1 MQLQDYER
9 DHLAMLRPC
18 LAECA
23 VLLKKNGAFPLDW
36 PCDLA
41 LYGSGAR
48 RTVFGGT
55 GSGEV
60 NARHFV
66 SIEEGLEQAGFRL
79 TTKHWLDQYDTVE
92 AQAKAAFLREIK
104 ANARRHHRLAV
115 LEGMGAVM
123 PKPEYDLP
131 LTAHGDAAVYVLSR
145 ISGEGSDR
153 TVEGDVL
160 LTKSEIRDILA
171 LDRQFDRFLLV
182 LNVGGPVD
190 LTPVQS
196 VGNILLLSQLG
207 TETGPALADILL
219 GRHSPS
225 GKLSTT
231 WAAWADYPRC
241 GDFGARDET
250 RYGEGVYVGYRYFD
264 SVQKRA
270 LYPFGYGLSYAD
282 FELRDAKAA
291 LSGERVT
298 VTVTVE
304 NVGEHTGKETAQLYL
319 SAPWGRLDQ
328 PYQSLAAFSK
338 SRTLYPDESETLTM
352 SFDLHELASYDAA
365 RSVYVLEAG
374 DYVLRLGRSSADTA
388 PIAVLRLE
396 QEVIT
401 ARLRPL
407 DGPDCQDW
415 KPDGPVRES
424 LPELPVLMID
434 PEQIPCLTPEY
445 DVPAP
450 IDPLAASLSDEDLAR
465 MSVGAFDP
473 KAGPLSVI
481 GNASTAVPGAAG
493 ESSHALASRGAP
505 FLVMADGPAG
515 LRLTRTFARD
525 RKGIVPLEAA
535 MPATIADL
543 LPGVVTKAL
552 ALTQRKPA
560 PDAEIVTQYCTA
572 IPIGTALAQSWNPDF
587 AALCGDVVGAEMER
601 FGVQLWLAPAL
612 NLHRDI
618 RCGRNFEYYSED
630 PLLSGRMAA
639 AVTRGVQAHPGR
651 AVTIKHYCANN
662 QETNRFQSNS
672 QVSHRALREVY
683 LRGFGIAVRESR
695 PRAVMTSYNLLNG
708 VHTSERR
715 DLIEDVLRAE
725 FGFDGLVMTDWLIA
739 QMKDKR
745 ALHPIADPARIPA
758 SGNDVLMPGTKAD
771 CKAVLNA
778 LRSGALNRD
787 QVRRNVSRLI
797 RLARELNA

>member
-66 SIEEGLEQAGFRL
+66 SVEEGLEQAGFRL
-79 TTKHWLDQYDTVE
+79 TTKHWLDQYDAVE
-92 AQAKAAFLREIK
+92 AKAKAAFLREIK
-104 ANARRHHRLAV
+104 ANARRHRRLAV
-115 LEGMGAVM
+115 IEGMGAVM

-171 LDRQFDRFLLV
+171 LDRKFDRFLLV

-207 TETGPALADILL
+207 TETGSALADMLL
-219 GRHSPS
+219 GKYAPS

-231 WAAWADYPRC
+231 WAAWEDAPHI
-241 GDFGARDET
+241 GDFGARDDT
-250 RYGEGVYVGYRYFD
+250 HYREGVYVGYRYYD
-264 SVQKRA
+264 SVGKRA
-270 LYPFGYGLSYAD
+270 LYPFGFGLSYAD
-282 FELRDAKAA
+282 FALRDAEASV
-291 LSGERVT
+291 SGEHVT
-298 VTVTVE
+298 VTATVE
-304 NVGEHTGKETAQLYL
+304 NIGEHTGKETAQLYV
-319 SAPWGRLDQ
+319 SVPWGKLDQ
-328 PYQSLAAFSK
+328 PFQTLAAFRK
-338 SRTLYPDESETLTM
+338 SRTLYPDEKETLTM
-352 SFDLHELASYDAA
+352 SFDLHELASFDAD
-365 RSVYVLEAG
+365 RSVNVLEAG
-374 DYVLRLGRSSADTA
+374 DYVLRLGQSSADA
-388 PIAVLRLE
+388 VPIAVLRLE

-401 ARLRPL
+401 AKLRPL
-407 DGPDCQDW
+407 DGPNVEDW
-415 KPDGPVRES
+415 KPEAPVSEV
-424 LPELPVLMID
+424 LPELPVLTVE
-434 PEQIPCLTPEY
+434 PQAIPCLTPEY

-450 IDPLAASLSDEDLAR
+450 IDPLAASLSDEDLAM

-473 KAGPLSVI
+473 KAGMLSVI

-493 ESSHALASRGAP
+493 ESSHALVSRGIP

-525 RKGIVPLEAA
+525 RKGVVPLKST

-572 IPIGTALAQSWNPDF
+572 IPIGTALAQSWNP
-587 AALCGDVVGAEMER
+587 ALAKLCGDLVGAEMER

-630 PLLSGRMAA
+630 PLLSGCMAA

-662 QETNRFQSNS
+662 QETNRFQSS
-672 QVSHRALREVY
+672 SIVSHRALRELY
-683 LRGFGIAVRESR
+683 LRGFGIAVRESS

-739 QMKDKR
+739 QMKDR
-745 ALHPIADPARIPA
+745 HAVHPIANPEKIPA
-758 SGNDVLMPGTKAD
+758 AGNDILMPGTKGD
-771 CKAVLNA
+771 YRLVLQA
-778 LRSGALNRD
+778 LRSGALDRD

-797 RLARELNA
+797 RLSRELHA

>member
-18 LAECA
+18 LSECA

-66 SIEEGLEQAGFRL
+66 SVEEGLEQAGFRL
-79 TTKHWLDQYDTVE
+79 TTKNWLDQYDAVE
-92 AQAKAAFLREIK
+92 AEAKAAFLRQIK
-104 ANARRHHRLAV
+104 ADARRHRRLAV

-190 LTPVQS
+190 LSPVQS

-207 TETGPALADILL
+207 TETGPALADMLL
-219 GRHSPS
+219 GRRSPS

-231 WAAWADYPRC
+231 WAAWEDYPHL
-241 GDFGARDET
+241 GDFGERDDS
-250 RYGEGVYVGYRYFD
+250 RYREGVYVGYRYFD
-264 SVQKRA
+264 SVGKRA

-282 FELRDAKAA
+282 FELHNAKAS
-291 LSGERVT
+291 LEGERVT
-298 VTVTVE
+298 VTAAVE
-304 NVGEHTGKETAQLYL
+304 NIGEHTGKETAQLYV
-319 SAPWGRLDQ
+319 SVPWGRLDQ
-328 PYQSLAAFSK
+328 PFQTLAAFQK
-338 SRTLYPDESETLTM
+338 SRTLYPGEKETLTM
-352 SFDLHELASYDAA
+352 SFDLHELASCDTA
-365 RSVYVLEAG
+365 RSAFLLEPG
-374 DYVLRLGRSSADTA
+374 DYVLRLGQNSADSEPFA
-388 PIAVLRLE
+388 ILRLDR
-396 QEVIT
+396 EVIT
-401 ARLRPL
+401 AKLRAL
-407 DGPDCQDW
+407 DGPDYEDW
-415 KPDGPVRES
+415 KPEKPAVQPLS
-424 LPELPVLMID
+424 KLPVLTVD
-434 PEQIPCLTPEY
+434 PDQIPCLVPKY

-450 IDPLAASLSDEDLAR
+450 IDPLAASLPDETLAM

-473 KAGPLSVI
+473 KGGMLSVI

-493 ESSHALASRGAP
+493 ESSHALEDSGVP

-525 RKGIVPLEAA
+525 RKGIVPLEST

-552 ALTQRKPA
+552 SLTQRKPL

-572 IPIGTALAQSWNPDF
+572 IPIGTALAQSWNPAF
-587 AALCGDVVGAEMER
+587 AKLCGDLVGAEMER

-630 PLLSGRMAA
+630 PFLSGRMAA

-672 QVSHRALREVY
+672 QVSHRALRELY
-683 LRGFGIAVRESR
+683 LRGFGIAVREGN

-715 DLIEDVLRAE
+715 DLIEDILRAE

-745 ALHPIADPARIPA
+745 ARHPIAHPERIPA
-758 SGNDVLMPGTKAD
+758 SGNDVLMPGTKGD
-771 CKAVLNA
+771 CKSILNA
-778 LRSGALNRD
+778 LRSGALDRD

>member
-66 SIEEGLEQAGFRL
+66 SVEEGLEQAGFRL
-79 TTKHWLDQYDTVE
+79 TTKHWLDQFDEVE
-92 AQAKAAFLREIK
+92 TEAKAAFLREIR
-104 ANARRHHRLAV
+104 ASARKHHRLAV

-153 TVEGDVL
+153 TVAGDVL
-160 LTKSEIRDILA
+160 LTQSEIRDILA

-190 LTPVQS
+190 LSPVQS

-207 TETGPALADILL
+207 VETGPALADMLL
-219 GRHSPS
+219 GRRSPS
-225 GKLSTT
+225 GKLSTS
-231 WAAWADYPRC
+231 WAAWEDYPRL
-241 GDFGARDET
+241 GDFGERDDT
-250 RYGEGVYVGYRYFD
+250 RYREGVYVGYRYFD
-264 SVQKRA
+264 SVGKRA
-270 LYPFGYGLSYAD
+270 LFPFGYGLSYAD
-282 FELRDAKAA
+282 FELHDATAS
-291 LSGERVT
+291 LDGERVT
-298 VTVTVE
+298 VNVTAE
-304 NVGEHTGKETAQLYL
+304 NIGEHTGKETAQLYV
-319 SAPWGRLDQ
+319 SVPWGRLDQ
-328 PYQSLAAFSK
+328 PFQTLAAFRK
-338 SRTLYPDESETLTM
+338 SRTLYPGEKETLTM
-352 SFDLHELASYDAA
+352 SFDLHELASFDAE
-365 RSVYVLEAG
+365 RSAYILEAG
-374 DYVLRLGRSSADTA
+374 DYVLRLGRSSADSE

-396 QEVIT
+396 REVVT
-401 ARLRPL
+401 AKLRAL
-407 DGPDCQDW
+407 EGPDFEDW
-415 KPDGPVRES
+415 KPERPS
-424 LPELPVLMID
+424 AQTLPELPVMTVD
-434 PEQIPCLTPEY
+434 PDQIPCLTPEY

-450 IDPLAASLSDEDLAR
+450 IDPLAASLSDELLAM

-473 KAGPLSVI
+473 KGGALSVI

-493 ESSHALASRGAP
+493 ESSHALEGSGVP

-525 RKGIVPLEAA
+525 RKGIVPLEST

-552 ALTQRKPA
+552 ALTQRKPL

-572 IPIGTALAQSWNPDF
+572 IPIGTALAQSWNLDLVR
-587 AALCGDVVGAEMER
+587 LCGDLVGAEMER

-639 AVTRGVQAHPGR
+639 AITRGVQAHPGR

-662 QETNRFQSNS
+662 QETNRFQSSS
-672 QVSHRALREVY
+672 QVSHRALRETY
-683 LRGFGIAVRESR
+683 LRGFGVAVRESH

-715 DLIEDVLRAE
+715 DLIEDILRAE
-725 FGFDGLVMTDWLIA
+725 FGFDGLVMTDWLSA

-745 ALHPIADPARIPA
+745 ALHPIADSARIPA
-758 SGNDVLMPGTKAD
+758 SGNDVLMPGTKGD
-771 CKAVLNA
+771 CRSILNA
-778 LRSGALNRD
+778 LRSGALDRD

-797 RLARELNA
+797 RLARELNG

>member
-9 DHLAMLRPC
+9 HHLAMLRPC
-18 LAECA
+18 LSECA

-66 SIEEGLEQAGFRL
+66 SVEEGLEQAGFRL
-79 TTKHWLDQYDTVE
+79 TTKHWLDQYDEVE
-92 AQAKAAFLREIK
+92 TEAKAAFLREIK
-104 ANARRHHRLAV
+104 ASARRHHRLAV

-123 PKPEYDLP
+123 PKPEFDLP
-131 LTAHGDAAVYVLSR
+131 LTEHGDAAVYVLSR

-171 LDRQFDRFLLV
+171 LDRKFDRFLLV
-182 LNVGGPVD
+182 LNVGGPMD
-190 LTPVQS
+190 LSPVQS

-207 TETGPALADILL
+207 VETGPALADMLL
-219 GRHSPS
+219 GRRSPS

-231 WAAWADYPRC
+231 WAAWEDYPHL
-241 GDFGARDET
+241 GDFGERDDT
-250 RYGEGVYVGYRYFD
+250 RYREGVYVGYRYFD
-264 SVQKRA
+264 SVGKRA

-282 FELRDAKAA
+282 FELHDAKAS
-291 LSGERVT
+291 LEGERVT
-298 VTVTVE
+298 VNVTVE
-304 NVGEHTGKETAQLYL
+304 NIGEHTGKETAQLYV
-319 SAPWGRLDQ
+319 SVPWGRLDQ
-328 PYQSLAAFSK
+328 PFQTLAAFSK
-338 SRTLYPDESETLTM
+338 SRTLYPGEKETLTM
-352 SFDLHELASYDAA
+352 SFDLHELASFDAE
-365 RSVYVLEAG
+365 RSAYILEPG
-374 DYVLRLGRSSADTA
+374 DYVLRLGQNSADSE
-388 PIAVLRLE
+388 PIAILRLE
-396 QEVIT
+396 REVVT
-401 ARLRPL
+401 AKLRAL
-407 DGPDCQDW
+407 DGQDYVDW
-415 KPDGPVRES
+415 KPEIAAAQT
-424 LPELPVLMID
+424 LPELPVLTVD
-434 PEQIPCLTPEY
+434 PDQMPCLTPEY
-445 DVPAP
+445 DVAAP
-450 IDPLAASLSDEDLAR
+450 IDPLAASLSDEQLAM

-473 KAGPLSVI
+473 KGGALSVI

-493 ESSHALASRGAP
+493 ESSHALEGSGVP

-525 RKGIVPLEAA
+525 RKGIVPLEST

-543 LPGVVTKAL
+543 LPGVVTKAIS
-552 ALTQRKPA
+552 LTQRKPL

-572 IPIGTALAQSWNPDF
+572 IPIGTALAQSWNP
-587 AALCGDVVGAEMER
+587 ALASLCGDIVGAEMER

-639 AVTRGVQAHPGR
+639 AITRGVQAHPGR

-662 QETNRFQSNS
+662 QETNRFQSSS
-672 QVSHRALREVY
+672 QVSHRALRELY

-739 QMKDKR
+739 QMKDRR
-745 ALHPIADPARIPA
+745 ALHPIADSARIPA
-758 SGNDVLMPGTKAD
+758 SGNDVLMPGTKGD
-771 CKAVLNA
+771 CKSILNA
-778 LRSGALNRD
+778 LHSGALDRD

-797 RLARELNA
+797 RLARELNG